1 MGWDEL
7 SAIGS
12 IGATLVILVGSIA
25 AVVQLKHLRLS
36 NQMETYLDLMRQLN
50 SPEMI
55 EAREYAESHD
65 FEDPEVLRK
74 AFEGGLDH
82 RILFVG
88 GFYQVVARLI
98 NLGILDKELFA
109 PINMS
114 APRVWRSIKP
124 VAYELRA
131 RSPENP
137 RWTDLEY
144 LVYSQQRPPLSLR
157 RYSPEFRQRVGLER
171 ALSEW
176 SRQLAVAKAKD
187 FPEAEA

>member
-36 NQMETYLDLMRQLN
+36 NQLETYLDMMRQLN
-50 SPEMI
+50 SHEMI

-65 FEDPEVLRK
+65 FEDPAVLHK
-74 AFEGGLDH
+74 AFEGVLDH
-82 RILFVG
+82 RIFLIG
-88 GFYQVVARLI
+88 GFYQVFARLV
-98 NLGILDKELFA
+98 NLGIVDKELFG
-109 PINMS
+109 PIIMS
-114 APRVWRSIKP
+114 IPSVWRSIKP

-137 RWTDLEY
+137 RWVDVEY
-144 LVYSQQRPPLSLR
+144 LGYNQQRPSSR
-157 RYSPEFRQRVGLER
+157 RYSAEFRQRVGLDR

-176 SRQLAVAKAKD
+176 SRQLAEAKAKD